1 MTSDPNDK
9 KSQPQSSGQQGS
21 DGNVKTTA
29 AGKLVKQA
37 RSALESRI
45 TTISDQDT
53 VLQQSRFWIKAVTW
67 SLIGTTV
74 IGIGWLAVA
83 RTEEVVVATGKLDP
97 MGNVKNVRIPPGGM
111 VEAILVKNG
120 QRVSKGQALIRLD
133 QESSSEQ
140 LKSLTKGV
148 EEKSTQIG
156 QKQQQMKLKRQERE
170 RTTELNQEQI
180 ASTQANLRLEQDILN
195 RLASLAKEGGVK
207 DIQYLQQRN
216 KVQELKGELTKREID
231 GRREINRIDQQIEQI
246 NAELA
251 GLRSER
257 AQLNANLTEVQ
268 VSNKNQTLRAPVDGI
283 VFDLKLN
290 NPGFIS
296 QAMSSEVMLKVVP
309 FNTLEANVMIP
320 SNKIGFVRV
329 GQPADISIDSFP
341 ASDFGV
347 LEGTVESVG
356 SDALPPDPQQMRQ
369 EYTYPAVIKLASQ
382 QLKLNSGKQLP
393 LQVGMSLTANIKLRS
408 VSYLQLLLNT
418 FQSKTDSLRQ
428 L

>member
-1 MTSDPNDK
+1 MTMDPNANDK
-9 KSQPQSSGQQGS
+9 KTP
-21 DGNVKTTA
+21 

-53 VLQQSRFWIKAVTW
+53 VLQQSGFWMQAVTW
-67 SLIGTTV
+67 SLIGTTA
-74 IGIGWLAVA
+74 IGIGWLAIA

-97 MGNVKNVRIPPGGM
+97 IGNVKNVRIPPGGV

-120 QRVSKGQALIRLD
+120 QRVSKGQAVIRLD
-133 QESSSEQ
+133 QESSSEK
-140 LKSLTKGV
+140 LKSLTKSV
-148 EEKSTQIG
+148 EEKTTQVG
-156 QKQQQMKLKRQERE
+156 QKQQQLKLKRLERE
-170 RTTELNQEQI
+170 RTIELNREQF
-180 ASTQANLRLEQDILN
+180 ASTQAGLELEQDILN
-195 RLASLAKEGGVK
+195 RLAMLAREGGVK
-207 DIQYLQQRN
+207 DIQFLQQRN
-216 KVQELKGELTKREID
+216 KVQELKGELTKRELD
-231 GRREINRIDQQIEQI
+231 GRRQINQIDQQIEQL

-257 AQLNANLTEVQ
+257 AQLNANLTEVR
-268 VSNKNQTLRAPVDGI
+268 VTNKNQTLRAPVDGI

-296 QAMSSEVMLKVVP
+296 QSMSSEVMLKVVP

-320 SNKIGFVRV
+320 SNKIGFVRE
-329 GQPADISIDSFP
+329 GQKADISIDSFP

-347 LEGTVESVG
+347 LEGTVESIG

-369 EYTYPAVIKLASQ
+369 EYTYPAVITLKSQ
-382 QLKLNSGKQLP
+382 QLKLKSGKELP

>member
-1 MTSDPNDK
+1 MTMDPNGNDK
-9 KSQPQSSGQQGS
+9 KTPG
-21 DGNVKTTA
+21 
-29 AGKLVKQA
+29 GKLVKQA
-37 RSALESRI
+37 RSALQSRI

-53 VLQQSRFWIKAVTW
+53 VLQQSGFWMKAVTW
-67 SLIGTTV
+67 SLIGTTA
-74 IGIGWLAVA
+74 IGIGWLAIA

-97 MGNVKNVRIPPGGM
+97 IGNVKNVRIPPGGV

-120 QRVSKGQALIRLD
+120 QRVSKGEALIRLD
-133 QESSSEQ
+133 QESSSEK
-140 LKSLTKGV
+140 LKSLSKSV

-156 QKQQQMKLKRQERE
+156 QKQQQLQLKKLERE
-170 RTTELNQEQI
+170 RTGELNREQL
-180 ASTQANLRLEQDILN
+180 ATTRANLQLQQEILN
-195 RLASLAKEGGVK
+195 RLASLASEGGVK
-207 DIQYLQQRN
+207 DIEFLQQRN
-216 KVQELKGELTKREID
+216 KVQELKGELTKRELD
-231 GRREINRIDQQIEQI
+231 GRRQINQIDQQIEQL

-257 AQLNANLTEVQ
+257 AQLNANLTEVR
-268 VSNKNQTLRAPVDGI
+268 VTNKNETLRAPVDGI

-309 FNTLEANVMIP
+309 FNTLEADVMIP
-320 SNKIGFVRV
+320 SNKIGFVRE

-369 EYTYPAVIKLASQ
+369 EYTYPAVITLKTQ
-382 QLKLNSGKQLP
+382 QLKLKSGKELP

>member
-1 MTSDPNDK
+1 MSMDPNGNDK
-9 KSQPQSSGQQGS
+9 
-21 DGNVKTTA
+21 NTA

-45 TTISDQDT
+45 TTISDQDN
-53 VLQQSRFWIKAVTW
+53 VLQQSRFWMKTVTW

-74 IGIGWLAVA
+74 IGIGWLAIA
-83 RTEEVVVATGKLDP
+83 RTEEVVVATGKLEP
-97 MGNVKNVRIPPGGM
+97 VGNVKDVRIPPGGV

-120 QRVSKGQALIRLD
+120 QRVSKGEALIRLD
-133 QESSSEQ
+133 QESSAEQ
-140 LKSLTKGV
+140 LKSLRNGV
-148 EEKSTQIG
+148 NEKTTQIS
-156 QKQQQMKLKRQERE
+156 QKQQQLLLKRQERE
-170 RTTELNQEQI
+170 RTLDLNREQL
-180 ASTQANLRLEQDILN
+180 ASTRVNLGLEQDILN
-195 RLASLAKEGGVK
+195 RLASLAKDGAVP

-231 GRREINRIDQQIEQI
+231 GRRQINQVDQQIEQL

-257 AQLNANLTEVQ
+257 AQLNANLTEVR
-268 VSNKNQTLRAPVDGI
+268 VTNKNQTLRAPVDGI
-283 VFDLKLN
+283 VFDLKIN

-296 QAMSSEVMLKVVP
+296 QSMSSEVMLKVVP
-309 FNTLEANVMIP
+309 FNTLEADVMIP
-320 SNKIGFVRV
+320 SNKIGFVRA

-356 SDALPPDPQQMRQ
+356 SDALPPNPQQMRQ
-369 EYTYPAVIKLASQ
+369 EYTYPAVIKLDSQ
-382 QLKLNSGKQLP
+382 QLKLKSGKQLP

>member
-1 MTSDPNDK
+1 MTMDPNGNDK
-9 KSQPQSSGQQGS
+9 NTS
-21 DGNVKTTA
+21 

-45 TTISDQDT
+45 TTISDQDN
-53 VLQQSRFWIKAVTW
+53 VLQQSRFWMKTVTW

-74 IGIGWLAVA
+74 IGIGWLAIA
-83 RTEEVVVATGKLDP
+83 RTEEVVVATGKLEP
-97 MGNVKNVRIPPGGM
+97 VGNVKDVRIPPGGV

-120 QRVSKGQALIRLD
+120 QRVSKGEALIRLD
-133 QESSSEQ
+133 QESSAEQ
-140 LKSLTKGV
+140 LKSLTNGV
-148 EEKSTQIG
+148 NEKTTQIS
-156 QKQQQMKLKRQERE
+156 QKQQQLLLKKLERE
-170 RTTELNQEQI
+170 RTLDLNREQL
-180 ASTQANLRLEQDILN
+180 ASTRINLGLEQEILN
-195 RLASLAKEGGVK
+195 RLAGLAKDGAVP

-231 GRREINRIDQQIEQI
+231 GRRQINQVDQQIEQL

-257 AQLNANLTEVQ
+257 AQLNANLTEVR
-268 VSNKNQTLRAPVDGI
+268 VTNKNQTLRAPVDGI
-283 VFDLKLN
+283 VFDLKIN

-296 QAMSSEVMLKVVP
+296 QSMSSEVMLKVVP
-309 FNTLEANVMIP
+309 FNTLEADVMIP
-320 SNKIGFVRV
+320 SNKIGFVRA

-356 SDALPPDPQQMRQ
+356 SDALPPNPQQMRQ
-369 EYTYPAVIKLASQ
+369 EYTYPAVIKLDSQ
-382 QLKLNSGKQLP
+382 QLKLKSGKQLP

>member
-1 MTSDPNDK
+1 MTMDPNGNDK
-9 KSQPQSSGQQGS
+9 NTS
-21 DGNVKTTA
+21 

-45 TTISDQDT
+45 TTISDQDN
-53 VLQQSRFWIKAVTW
+53 VLQQSRFWMKTVTW

-74 IGIGWLAVA
+74 IGIGWLAIA
-83 RTEEVVVATGKLDP
+83 RTEEVVVATGKLEP
-97 MGNVKNVRIPPGGM
+97 VGNVKDVRIPPGGV

-120 QRVSKGQALIRLD
+120 QRVSKGEALIRLD
-133 QESSSEQ
+133 QESSAEQ
-140 LKSLTKGV
+140 LKSLTNGV
-148 EEKSTQIG
+148 NEKTTQIS
-156 QKQQQMKLKRQERE
+156 QKQQQLLLKKQERE
-170 RTTELNQEQI
+170 RTLDLNREQL
-180 ASTQANLRLEQDILN
+180 ASTRVNLGLEQEILN
-195 RLASLAKEGGVK
+195 RLAGLAKDGAVP

-231 GRREINRIDQQIEQI
+231 GRRQINQVDQQIEQL

-257 AQLNANLTEVQ
+257 AQLNANLTEVR
-268 VSNKNQTLRAPVDGI
+268 VTNKNQTLRAPVDGI
-283 VFDLKLN
+283 VFDLKIN

-296 QAMSSEVMLKVVP
+296 QSMSSEVMLKVVP
-309 FNTLEANVMIP
+309 FNTLEADVMIP
-320 SNKIGFVRV
+320 SNKIGFVRA

-356 SDALPPDPQQMRQ
+356 SDALPPNPQQMRQ
-369 EYTYPAVIKLASQ
+369 EYTYPAVIKLDSQ
-382 QLKLNSGKQLP
+382 QLKLKSGKQLP

>member
-1 MTSDPNDK
+1 MTMDPK
-9 KSQPQSSGQQGS
+9 
-21 DGNVKTTA
+21 GNEKNTP

-45 TTISDQDT
+45 TTISDQDN
-53 VLQQSRFWIKAVTW
+53 VLQQSRFWMKTVTW

-74 IGIGWLAVA
+74 IGIGWLAIA
-83 RTEEVVVATGKLDP
+83 RTEEVVVATGKLEP
-97 MGNVKNVRIPPGGM
+97 VGNVKDVRIPPGGV

-120 QRVSKGQALIRLD
+120 QRVSKGEALIRLD
-133 QESSSEQ
+133 QESSAEQ
-140 LKSLTKGV
+140 LKSLTNGV
-148 EEKSTQIG
+148 NEKTTQIS
-156 QKQQQMKLKRQERE
+156 QKQQQLMLKRLERE
-170 RTTELNQEQI
+170 RTLDLNREQL
-180 ASTQANLRLEQDILN
+180 ASTRVNLGLEQEILN
-195 RLASLAKEGGVK
+195 RLAGLAKDGAIP

-231 GRREINRIDQQIEQI
+231 GRRQINQVDQQIEQL

-257 AQLNANLTEVQ
+257 AQLNANLTEVR
-268 VSNKNQTLRAPVDGI
+268 VTNKNQTLRAPVDGI
-283 VFDLKLN
+283 VFDLKIN

-296 QAMSSEVMLKVVP
+296 QSMSSEVMLKVVP
-309 FNTLEANVMIP
+309 FNTLEADVMIP
-320 SNKIGFVRV
+320 SNKIGFVRA

-356 SDALPPDPQQMRQ
+356 SDALPPNPQQMRQ
-369 EYTYPAVIKLASQ
+369 EYTYPAVIKLDSQ
-382 QLKLNSGKQLP
+382 QLKLKSGKQLP

>member
-1 MTSDPNDK
+1 MTMDPNGNDK
-9 KSQPQSSGQQGS
+9 KTPG
-21 DGNVKTTA
+21 
-29 AGKLVKQA
+29 GKLVKQA
-37 RSALESRI
+37 RSALQSRI

-53 VLQQSRFWIKAVTW
+53 VLQQSGFWMKAVTW

-74 IGIGWLAVA
+74 IGIGWLAIA

-97 MGNVKNVRIPPGGM
+97 IGNVKNVRIPPGGV

-120 QRVSKGQALIRLD
+120 QRVSKGEALIRLD
-133 QESSSEQ
+133 QESSSEK
-140 LKSLTKGV
+140 LKSLSKSV

-156 QKQQQMKLKRQERE
+156 QKQQQLQLKKLERE
-170 RTTELNQEQI
+170 RTGELNREQL
-180 ASTQANLRLEQDILN
+180 ATTRANLQLQQEILN
-195 RLASLAKEGGVK
+195 RLASLASEGGVK
-207 DIQYLQQRN
+207 DIEFLQQRN
-216 KVQELKGELTKREID
+216 KVQELKGELTKRELD
-231 GRREINRIDQQIEQI
+231 GRRQINQIDQQIEQL

-257 AQLNANLTEVQ
+257 AQLNANLTEVR
-268 VSNKNQTLRAPVDGI
+268 VTNKNETLRAPVDGI

-309 FNTLEANVMIP
+309 FNTLEADVMIP
-320 SNKIGFVRV
+320 SNKIGFVRE

-369 EYTYPAVIKLASQ
+369 EYTYPAVITLKSQ
-382 QLKLNSGKQLP
+382 QLKLNSGKELP

>member
-1 MTSDPNDK
+1 MTMDPNGSDK
-9 KSQPQSSGQQGS
+9 KTPG
-21 DGNVKTTA
+21 
-29 AGKLVKQA
+29 GKLVKQA
-37 RSALESRI
+37 RSALQSRI

-53 VLQQSRFWIKAVTW
+53 VLQQSGFWMKAVTW
-67 SLIGTTV
+67 SLIGTTA
-74 IGIGWLAVA
+74 IGIGWLAIA

-97 MGNVKNVRIPPGGM
+97 IGNVKNVRIPPGGV

-120 QRVSKGQALIRLD
+120 QRVSKGEALIRLD
-133 QESSSEQ
+133 QESSSEK
-140 LKSLTKGV
+140 LKSLSKSV

-156 QKQQQMKLKRQERE
+156 QKQQQLQLKKLERE
-170 RTTELNQEQI
+170 RTGELNREQL
-180 ASTQANLRLEQDILN
+180 ATTRANLQLQQEILN
-195 RLASLAKEGGVK
+195 RLASLASEGGVK
-207 DIQYLQQRN
+207 DIEFLQQRN
-216 KVQELKGELTKREID
+216 KVQELKGELTKRELD
-231 GRREINRIDQQIEQI
+231 GRRQINQIDQQIEQL

-257 AQLNANLTEVQ
+257 AQLNANLTEVR
-268 VSNKNQTLRAPVDGI
+268 VTNKNETLRAPVDGI

-309 FNTLEANVMIP
+309 FNTLEADVMIP
-320 SNKIGFVRV
+320 SNKIGFVRE

-369 EYTYPAVIKLASQ
+369 EYTYPAVITLKSQ
-382 QLKLNSGKQLP
+382 QLKLKSGKELP

>member
-1 MTSDPNDK
+1 MTMDPNGNDK
-9 KSQPQSSGQQGS
+9 S
-21 DGNVKTTA
+21 TA

-45 TTISDQDT
+45 TTISDQDN
-53 VLQQSRFWIKAVTW
+53 VLQQSRFWMKTVTW

-74 IGIGWLAVA
+74 IGIGWLAIA
-83 RTEEVVVATGKLDP
+83 RTEEVVVATGKLEP
-97 MGNVKNVRIPPGGM
+97 VGNVKDVRIPPGGV

-120 QRVSKGQALIRLD
+120 QRVSKGEALIRLD
-133 QESSSEQ
+133 QESSAEQ
-140 LKSLTKGV
+140 LKSLTNGV
-148 EEKSTQIG
+148 NEKTTQIS
-156 QKQQQMKLKRQERE
+156 QKQQQLLLKKLERE
-170 RTTELNQEQI
+170 RTLDLNREQL
-180 ASTQANLRLEQDILN
+180 ASTRVNLGLEQEILN
-195 RLASLAKEGGVK
+195 RLAGLAKDGAVP

-231 GRREINRIDQQIEQI
+231 GRRQINQVDQQIEQL

-257 AQLNANLTEVQ
+257 AQLNANLTEVR
-268 VSNKNQTLRAPVDGI
+268 VTNKNQTLRAPVDGI
-283 VFDLKLN
+283 VFDLKIN

-296 QAMSSEVMLKVVP
+296 QSMSSEVMLKVVP
-309 FNTLEANVMIP
+309 FNTLEADVMIP
-320 SNKIGFVRV
+320 SNKIGFVRA

-356 SDALPPDPQQMRQ
+356 SDALPPNPQQMRQ
-369 EYTYPAVIKLASQ
+369 EYTYPAVIKLDSQ
-382 QLKLNSGKQLP
+382 QLKLKSGKQLP